1 MSEGLNAEASRLDF
15 MQSEVGDGMH
25 LAHFQKGISK
35 NAPFRQ
41 LKQPWDHA
49 QAPRVLKDMDE
60 PKIPQPGTACTG
72 VRFMLDGQCVEA
84 GDVPPTLTL
93 LQYLREHLG
102 RTGTKEGCAEGDCGA
117 CTVVVGEL
125 QADRMHY
132 RAVNSCI
139 RFLPTL
145 DGREVV
151 TVESLRS
158 ADGALHP
165 VQQAMV
171 DCHASQCG
179 FCTPGFVMSL
189 FALYLEGGKTDRE
202 TVVDALSGN
211 LCRCTGYRP
220 IIEAGCRM
228 HDYPEPAAW
237 SGADAQSAERRA
249 ALQAISRSPGQ
260 GSQLVPGFHAPTSVD
275 ELATLYLARPE
286 SLLLAG
292 ATDIGLWVTKQMR
305 DLPPL
310 IYLGEVTE
318 LRTLREADG
327 MLEIGAAVTLSDAY
341 AAIVARYPM
350 LAELANRFA
359 SPPIRNSGTLC
370 GNIANGS
377 PIGDSMPILIALG
390 ATVLLRKGG
399 DSRILPLQDLYLG
412 YQKKALAE
420 GEFVAAVHIPL
431 PVELTAPAARHVATY
446 KISKRFDQ
454 DISAVCAAFL
464 VEVSDGRITLARV
477 CFGGMAAIPQRAT
490 QCEAALTGQPWS
502 AATMSAAMTALAQD
516 YQPLSDMRASSA
528 YRMQVAQN
536 LLLRFHAEHAMQ
548 KVGALP

>member
-1 MSEGLNAEASRLDF
+1 
-15 MQSEVGDGMH
+15 
-25 LAHFQKGISK
+25 
-35 NAPFRQ
+35 
-41 LKQPWDHA
+41 
-49 QAPRVLKDMDE
+49 MDE
-60 PKIPQPGTACTG
+60 PKIPQPDTACTG
-72 VRFMLDGQCVEA
+72 VRFMLDGQRIEVR
-84 GDVPPTLTL
+84 DVPPTLTL
-93 LQYLREHLG
+93 LQYLREDLG

-117 CTVVVGEL
+117 CTVVVGE
-125 QADRMHY
+125 MHDGGLRY

-151 TVESLRS
+151 TVESLRG
-158 ADGALHP
+158 AGGALHP

-171 DCHASQCG
+171 DSHASQCG

-189 FALYLEGGKTDRE
+189 FALYLEGVPADRE
-202 TVVDALSGN
+202 TVVDALAGN

-228 HDYPEPAAW
+228 QGYPEPAVW
-237 SGADAQSAERRA
+237 SCEDAQSPHRRA
-249 ALQAISRSPGQ
+249 ALQALRENTGKGQ
-260 GSQLVPGFHAPTSVD
+260 PLVPGFHAPTSLD
-275 ELATLYLARPE
+275 ELASLYLAQPK

-310 IYLGEVTE
+310 IYLGEVVE
-318 LRTLREADG
+318 LKILRESDG
-327 MLEIGAAVTLSDAY
+327 ILEIGAAVTLADAY

-390 ATVLLRKGG
+390 ATVVLRKGAET
-399 DSRILPLQDLYLG
+399 RVLPLEALYLG
-412 YQKKALAE
+412 YQKNALAV
-420 GEFVAAVHIPL
+420 GEFVAAVRIPL
-431 PVELTAPAARHVATY
+431 PAGTTRKVATY

-454 DISAVCAAFL
+454 DISAVCAAFVVD
-464 VEVSDGRITLARV
+464 VEAGRIASARV
-477 CFGGMAAIPQRAT
+477 AYGGMAAIPQRAK

-502 AATMSAAMTALAQD
+502 EATMDAAIKALAED
-516 YQPLSDMRASSA
+516 YTPLSDMRASSD
-528 YRMQVAQN
+528 YRVKVACN
-536 LLLRFHAEHAMQ
+536 LLRRFYAEHTSPDQ
-548 KVGALP
+548 QTRIGAVFSASGGG